1 MTEPS
6 DAELERIWLSDILP
20 GMYPGVEPSP
30 EPVTYFL
37 GAQPGAGKTRGQM
50 FIQRLCPGYLM
61 PVVGDDFRQ
70 YHPDYDRLMETDP
83 LSMPDV
89 TARAAGA
96 WTGMAVKYADGN
108 RISCVIEGTW
118 RNAATVLDEARRARS
133 LGRGTRAV
141 LLAVPPALSRLG
153 ILSRF
158 YEDMRTEGSA
168 RWTPPTAHETT
179 VGNLPRTVPQ
189 VAGSGLMDRLTVLER
204 SGNVLYDGDDPARFV
219 AVWQQGFDRTLT
231 ADEIGFAATTW
242 ECLVGLCEE
251 FTPNNLEAHHV
262 LELIRA
268 DIDRSA
274 GAGEQPDQP
283 MEPEEPT
290 IPPPMPCQPSD
301 PTWVC
306 GI

>member
-6 DAELERIWLSDILP
+6 ETELERIWLSDILP

-61 PVVGDDFRQ
+61 PIVGDDFRQ

-89 TARAAGA
+89 TARAAGV
-96 WTGMAVKYADGN
+96 WTGMAVEYADGN

-133 LGRGTRAV
+133 LGRGTHAV

-158 YEDMRTEGSA
+158 YEDMRTEGTA
-168 RWTPPTAHETT
+168 RWTPPAAHETT

-204 SGNVLYDGDDPARFV
+204 SGGVLYDGDDPARFV
-219 AVWQQGFDRTLT
+219 ASWRQGFARTLT
-231 ADEIGFAATTW
+231 ADEIRFANST
-242 ECLVGLCEE
+242 LRRLIGLHKDY
-251 FTPNNLEAHHV
+251 TPGNRDAAQIMQ
-262 LELIRA
+262 LIRD
-268 DIDRSA
+268 DIGRSMT
-274 GAGEQPDQP
+274 P
-283 MEPEEPT
+283 MDPPRSSRRPEPPARPT
-290 IPPPMPCQPSD
+290 RHR
-301 PTWVC
+301 
-306 GI
+306 GR